1 MYATAKMQDA
11 SIKESVVELSLEMKE
26 MEKKVVSNPDQDDDD
41 KDDIERM
48 VKEEMLEG
56 MSVIKVNK
64 MVMDISKLR
73 FTGEKIEDKEEVE
86 SMRRQIECGYCKQKE
101 GKVMTSTN
109 VFQSFSKL
117 KQKYVEEI

>member
-1 MYATAKMQDA
+1 MTLSTSSSSTMSVLSATLTNTINAATDHIFTA
-11 SIKESVVELSLEMKE
+11 AT
-26 MEKKVVSNPDQDDDD
+26 DD
-41 KDDIERM
+41 KDDIERAI
-48 VKEEMLEG
+48 KEEMLEG

-73 FTGEKIEDKEEVE
+73 FTGEKIEDKEE

-101 GKVMTSTN
+101 GKVMTSTD